1 MGCGEED
8 GSYREQLFNP
18 SMNTTD
24 LMKSELDNVDFV
36 LHIGDMSYAQ
46 GYLAIVSL
54 SLSVYALHLNATYHR
69 TGFKCVV
76 K

>member
-1 MGCGEED
+1 M
-8 GSYREQLFNP
+8 FNP

-24 LMKSELDNVDFV
+24 LMKLELDSVDFV

-54 SLSVYALHLNATYHR
+54 SLSVYIQFTHT
-69 TGFKCVV
+69 
-76 K
+76 